1 MSEGM
6 SEAQGQMNQE
16 EFWEEQRKI
25 YRTAYVT
32 IALVV
37 VNIIMYIL
45 CTTDIGYII
54 YDKGALML
62 SDIDSNWG
70 KFRAF
75 TSMFLHADINH
86 LTSNMFMLV
95 LLGGVIENYTGHL
108 FYLFM
113 YMMAG
118 LFGNFFSLG
127 YEQFFGIDRI
137 SVGASGAI
145 MGNVGFLAL
154 WLISGGKSKR
164 NIANMKFRLIVFGLY
179 IIQSCFIQPGANTQ
193 AHLGGFLM
201 GVVLGVVNIIIF
213 KNNKKMEGL
222 A

>member
-6 SEAQGQMNQE
+6 SGAQNRMNQE
-16 EFWEEQRKI
+16 EFWDEQRKI
-25 YRTAYVT
+25 YKKAYVT
-32 IALVV
+32 IALLVI
-37 VNIIMYIL
+37 NIIMYIL
-45 CTTDIGYII
+45 CTTDYAYLI

-62 SDIDSNWG
+62 TDFDSGWG
-70 KFRAF
+70 KFRTF
-75 TSMFLHADINH
+75 TSMFLHADVNH
-86 LTSNMFMLV
+86 LTSNMFMLL
-95 LLGGVIENYTGHL
+95 LLGGVIENYTGHIY
-108 FYLFM
+108 YLFM
-113 YMMAG
+113 YILSG

-154 WLISGGKSKR
+154 WLISGGKNKR
-164 NIANMKFRLIVFGLY
+164 NIVDMKFRLIVFGLY
-179 IIQSCFIQPGANTQ
+179 IIESCFIQPGANTQ

-201 GVVLGVVNIIIF
+201 GAILGVVNIIVL
-213 KNNKKMEGL
+213 KNNKNMEGL